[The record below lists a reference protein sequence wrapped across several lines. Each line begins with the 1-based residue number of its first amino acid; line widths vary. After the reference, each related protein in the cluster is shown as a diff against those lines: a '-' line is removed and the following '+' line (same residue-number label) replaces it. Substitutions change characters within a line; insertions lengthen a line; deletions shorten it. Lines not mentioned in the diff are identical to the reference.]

1 MSATE
6 TKPSMGGGEPSAGE
20 LSPVVGVI
28 TPWRSQNGNGNGHT
42 PAELPA
48 PPEPDVP
55 AELPSEPDDLGWK
68 PDDDKLALRLA
79 ADLKDKLAYF
89 YSSWRVYEGGCWRA
103 RDVYEMRR
111 YIRRELRQ
119 YRTHGVN
126 VTQARIKSLASMLED
141 ELFVPD
147 RKLSERQQEQANY
160 INLRNGLFNL
170 ETCELEPHRADL
182 YFINQLDF
190 DYDDD
195 APHSS
200 VFHRY
205 LNSSLVTP
213 DGKTDWSLK
222 NLVLE
227 ALAYSLTA
235 RTDMKAS
242 FWLVGQKDSG
252 KSTFITLIK
261 ALMGDLHATIDLTQL
276 ATNRFLLAGIVG
288 KRVISFTEA
297 SSSTMLPDALYKT
310 LVGGSDEIYAD
321 VKNRDGITFRPE
333 CKVWWAMNE
342 MPRIGDRSGAT
353 TRRIV
358 IIPFNRTIPEAER
371 IPNLEQ
377 LLIHD
382 RPAIFSVLVDYL
394 KRLQNTGE
402 FTTCEQSR
410 QMLAEYV
417 MENDTEATFVAERC
431 ETHESYSVPAGEF
444 YTAYLSWC
452 EANGFK
458 PKNSN
463 QVAKDWRRLGFEHRR
478 SNGTWWHGVRL
489 KLK

>member
-1 MSATE
+1 MRGAE
-6 TKPSMGGGEPSAGE
+6 AAPVEP
-20 LSPVVGVI
+20 I
-28 TPWRSQNGNGNGHT
+28 I
-42 PAELPA
+42 PA
-48 PPEPDVP
+48 
-55 AELPSEPDDLGWK
+55 SEPDDFPHK
-68 PDDDKLALRLA
+68 PDDDQIVSRLA
-79 ADLKDKLAYF
+79 ATLKGKLAYF
-89 YSSWRVYEGGCWRA
+89 YSSWRIYEGGCWRT
-103 RDVYEMRR
+103 RDANEMRR
-111 YIRRELRQ
+111 YLRKELIPLRRYE
-119 YRTHGVN
+119 VK
-126 VTQARIKSLASMLED
+126 VTQARIKAIAGMLED
-141 ELFVPD
+141 DLFVPD
-147 RKLSERQQEQANY
+147 RIITERQHEQEHY

-170 ETCELEPHRADL
+170 NTMQLEPHRADL
-182 YFINQLDF
+182 YFIHQLDF
-190 DYDDD
+190 DYDED

-205 LNSSLVTP
+205 LNSSLVLP
-213 DGKTDWSLK
+213 DGQTDWSLK
-222 NLVLE
+222 TLVLE

-261 ALMGDLHATIDLTQL
+261 ALMGELHGTIDLTQL
-276 ATNRFLLAGIVG
+276 GTNRFLLAGIVG

-358 IIPFNRTIPEAER
+358 IIPFNRTVPESER
-371 IPNLEQ
+371 IADLEQ

-382 RPAIFSVLVDYL
+382 RAAIFSLLVDYL

-402 FTTCEQSR
+402 FTYCQQSR
-410 QMLAEYV
+410 EMLAEYI
-417 MENDTEATFVAERC
+417 MENDTEATFIDECCERGDEYRVA
-431 ETHESYSVPAGEF
+431 AGDF
-444 YTAYLSWC
+444 YNRYLNWC

-463 QVAKDWRRLGFEHRR
+463 QVSKDWRRLGFEHLNSSGKYWKGLRI
-478 SNGTWWHGVRL
+478 
-489 KLK
+489 KFQK